1 MTTTRQQLMD
11 IYEHLYR
18 AFGPQHWWPGQTR
31 FEIIVGA
38 ILTQNTSWTNV
49 AKAIANLKGAGR
61 LEPEKLHA
69 LEAVGLEPLIRPAGY
84 FRLKAKRLRNFT
96 QWLFDDYAGSLDAL
110 DDVETRRL
118 REELLG
124 ISGIGPET
132 ADSILLYA
140 LERPVFVVD
149 TYTARVMVRHQLIEP
164 DVNYEQLQYLF
175 ESNLEPDVAFFNEFH
190 ALLVHVGK
198 DHCKPKPKCPPCP
211 LNALPHT
218 VETPCDY

>member
-1 MTTTRQQLMD
+1 MD
-11 IYEHLYR
+11 IYEHLFD
-18 AFGPQHWWPGQTR
+18 AFGPQHWWPGETR
-31 FEIIVGA
+31 LEIIVGA
-38 ILTQNTSWTNV
+38 ILTQNTSWANV
-49 AKAIANLKGAGR
+49 AKAIANLRKA
-61 LEPEKLHA
+61 EC
-69 LEAVGLEPLIRPAGY
+69 LEAQRLHSLDMAELEPLIRSAGY

-96 QWLFDDYAGSLDAL
+96 QWLFDGYAGSLDAL

-118 REELLG
+118 REELLD

-175 ESNLEPDVAFFNEFH
+175 ESNLEPDVAFFNEYH

-198 DHCKPKPKCPPCP
+198 DYCKPKPKCSGCP

-218 VETPCDY
+218 IEGPCDY

>member
-1 MTTTRQQLMD
+1 MD
-11 IYEHLYR
+11 IYEHLFN
-18 AFGPQHWWPGQTR
+18 AFGPQHWWPGETR

-38 ILTQNTSWTNV
+38 ILTQNTSWANV
-49 AKAIANLKGAGR
+49 AKAIANLKGAGC
-61 LEPEKLHA
+61 LEPERLHA
-69 LEAVGLEPLIRPAGY
+69 LDAAELEPLIRPAGY

-96 QWLFDDYAGSLDAL
+96 QWLSDDYGGSLDAL

-124 ISGIGPET
+124 ISGVGPET

-140 LERPVFVVD
+140 LDRPVFVVD
-149 TYTARVMVRHQLIEP
+149 TYTARVAVRHQLIEL
-164 DVNYEQLQYLF
+164 DVDYEQLQYLF
-175 ESNLEPDVAFFNEFH
+175 ESSFEPDVPFFNEFH

-198 DHCKPKPKCPPCP
+198 DYCKPKPKCAACP

-218 VETPCDY
+218 VESPCDY